1 MQKGDTSSFGGT
13 LIVIAQTLESYGVNA
28 DEVFQQAGIEFQ
40 KAVKPDSRISIKAM
54 MRLIEVVKE
63 KSGDPCFGLKFAEF
77 VHPTSYHALGLALL
91 SSSNLRSFCKR
102 LERYFSFVTTNE
114 VALFHDNDDECSLT
128 VQAVDNMGNPDL
140 NRIFVDGTVA
150 FILKLIRLMY
160 RPDYAPLRV
169 DIPHTPTKAE
179 QTRYQEFFNAPI
191 HYSTETYRLW
201 LDPAELDKPLPAA
214 NTEFALQNDQVV
226 ANYLNQMEHTNLIS
240 KVRSK
245 LIEYLPAGDCSKEKV
260 ARALNMSVRSLHK
273 RLNELGTNY
282 QETLDSTREELAEQ
296 YMQQATMSVSEI
308 GYLLGFSDCSNFSRA
323 FKHWTGLAPS
333 AYRLKFSPGDQIME
347 S

>member
-1 MQKGDTSSFGGT
+1 MYKGDTSSFGGT
-13 LIVIAQTLESYGVNA
+13 LVVIGQTLESYGVNA
-28 DEVFQQAGIEFQ
+28 EEVFQQAGIEFQ
-40 KAVKPDSRISIKAM
+40 KAIKPDSRISIKAM
-54 MRLIEVVKE
+54 LRLIEVVKE

-91 SSSNLRSFCKR
+91 SSSNLRSFFKR
-102 LERYFSFVTTNE
+102 LERYFSFITTNE
-114 VALFHDNDDECSLT
+114 IVLFQEEEDSCNLT
-128 VQAVDNMGNPDL
+128 VQAVTEMGSNEI
-140 NRIFVDGTVA
+140 NRIFLDGTIA
-150 FILKLIRLMY
+150 FVLKLIRLMY
-160 RPDYAPLRV
+160 RPDYAPVSV
-169 DIPHTPTKAE
+169 DIPHTPTE
-179 QTRYQEFFNAPI
+179 QEAALYQNFFKAPI
-191 HYSTETYRLW
+191 QFSAATYTLYLNPAD
-201 LDPAELDKPLPAA
+201 LDRPLPAA
-214 NTEFALQNDQVV
+214 NSEFAIQNDQVV

-282 QETLDSTREELAEQ
+282 QETLDNTRQELAEQ

-333 AYRLKFSPGDQIME
+333 AYRQKYSPSDPVLE
-347 S
+347 T